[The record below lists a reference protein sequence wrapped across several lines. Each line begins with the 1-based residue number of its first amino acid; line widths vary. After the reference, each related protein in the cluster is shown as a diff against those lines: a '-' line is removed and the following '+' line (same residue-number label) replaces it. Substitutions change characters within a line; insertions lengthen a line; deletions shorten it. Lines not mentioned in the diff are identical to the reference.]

1 MYSFIDSLKLKAEW
15 MESESIAPWMTIEN
29 GQQMPANASKT
40 YSGVVITDDIRENG
54 RKKIL
59 IIGKTGTGKSSLCN
73 VIAGHPH
80 NAEIFPVSG
89 AASSCTQST
98 KFAEIFFNL
107 DKERPA
113 R

>member
-1 MYSFIDSLKLKAEW
+1 MDGIRVYTSLDDDRKWA
-15 MESESIAPWMTIEN
+15 
-29 GQQMPANASKT
+29 ANASKT